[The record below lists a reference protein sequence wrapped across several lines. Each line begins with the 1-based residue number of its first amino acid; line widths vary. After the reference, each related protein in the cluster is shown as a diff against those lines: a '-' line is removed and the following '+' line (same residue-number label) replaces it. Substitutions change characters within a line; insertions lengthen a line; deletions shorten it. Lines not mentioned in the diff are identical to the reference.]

1 MPKSQINI
9 QDQFLNQ
16 LRREEISVIIYFN
29 DGKNLEGIIKGFDN
43 FSILLDNGSHNL
55 IYKHAVAYI
64 APSKRMH
71 ILRS

>member
-1 MPKSQINI
+1 MPKTQINI

-16 LRREEISVIIYFN
+16 VRRENVSVIIYFN
-29 DGKNLEGIIKGFDN
+29 SGKSLEGIIKGFDN

-55 IYKHAVAYI
+55 IYKHAVAYVV
-64 APSKRMH
+64 PSKPMN